1 MGVGEI
7 TCPHFQH
14 DRQTLRAFVV
24 ILLLTKSWAQ
34 NSTVDN
40 LFTSQTI
47 WSERVSSPSLLPS
60 SVNALSSGLT
70 ESIVNS
76 FTDYHPAS
84 SAFLSTVSLPT
95 ATYGIIEPS
104 VSPSL
109 PTTISVSRVDL
120 STELSIV
127 PQSSYEATVS
137 TTWSFAYSS
146 PSALIPSAT
155 ISDSPLAPS
164 TKMTSSSLKSTE
176 VSTWIDTTT
185 KVATFTTA
193 ESTIFT
199 SLPES
204 VSTSTRLSV
213 PSLPFSQLSPSSH
226 QVSSDTVTQTLPF
239 IVSSSASLPSGSI
252 FSWEQISSE
261 TSSFKVELTSIDL
274 TSISQ
279 RSSGSLSS
287 VIGYFTPTAATA
299 ASSLVADATSGWTP
313 TSSFEAVASSINNF
327 TPSEDSGVIERM
339 KQKERITELED
350 NVNSLTIALAVIASL
365 LGLVLLLLIIYVFV
379 KNCRTKTSAD
389 NPDDFLQNPKRKNQ
403 PTYFRPQ
410 TTYEMTDSRENMYN
424 PANSIYNPPN
434 IFRSSTYQRKSS
446 EINPPDDTELD
457 SLQNNGHSEG
467 ITHFHNIALD
477 D

>member
-1 MGVGEI
+1 ML
-7 TCPHFQH
+7 
-14 DRQTLRAFVV
+14 RQTSSRFQIVTVLRAFAV
-24 ILLLTKSWAQ
+24 ILLPTTSWAQ

-40 LFTSQTI
+40 LFVSQTI
-47 WSERVSSPSLLPS
+47 WSERVSSPSWSPS
-60 SVNALSSGLT
+60 SVNVLSSGLT

-95 ATYGIIEPS
+95 ATSEIIEPS
-104 VSPSL
+104 VSPS
-109 PTTISVSRVDL
+109 PPATISVSTVDL
-120 STELSIV
+120 STELSMV
-127 PQSSYEATVS
+127 PQSSYEATAS

-146 PSALIPSAT
+146 PSALIPLAT
-155 ISDSPLAPS
+155 ISDSPMTLAPS
-164 TKMTSSSLKSTE
+164 TKMTSFSLKSTE
-176 VSTWIDTTT
+176 VLSTWMDTTT
-185 KVATFTTA
+185 KVETLTTA
-193 ESTIFT
+193 DSTIFT

-213 PSLPFSQLSPSSH
+213 SSLPFSQLSPSSH
-226 QVSSDTVTQTLPF
+226 QVSSETSTQTLPS
-239 IVSSSASLPSGSI
+239 IVSNSASSPNGSI

-261 TSSFKVELTSIDL
+261 TSSFKLELASIDL
-274 TSISQ
+274 TSITQ
-279 RSSGSLSS
+279 RSSDALSS
-287 VIGYFTPTAATA
+287 VIGYFTPTAATTE
-299 ASSLVADATSGWTP
+299 SSLVADATAGWTP

-327 TPSEDSGVIERM
+327 TPSEDSGVLESM

-350 NVNSLTIALAVIASL
+350 NVKSLTIALAVIASI

-389 NPDDFLQNPKRKNQ
+389 NPDDYLENLKRKNP

-410 TTYEMTDSRENMYN
+410 TTYEMTDSREKMYN
-424 PANSIYNPPN
+424 PANNIYNPPN
-434 IFRSSTYQRKSS
+434 IYRSSTYQRKSS
-446 EINPPDDTELD
+446 EVNPPDDTELD
-457 SLQNNGHSEG
+457 ILQNNGHSEG

>member
-1 MGVGEI
+1 MDRSNVLPQ
-7 TCPHFQH
+7 TSRRFQIV
-14 DRQTLRAFVV
+14 TALRAFVV

-47 WSERVSSPSLLPS
+47 WSERVSSPSLSPS
-60 SVNALSSGLT
+60 SVNVLSSGLT

-76 FTDYHPAS
+76 FTDYHSAS
-84 SAFLSTVSLPT
+84 SAFLSTVTLPT
-95 ATYGIIEPS
+95 ATSGIIEPA

-155 ISDSPLAPS
+155 ISDSPMTLAPS

-213 PSLPFSQLSPSSH
+213 SSLPFSQLSPSSH
-226 QVSSDTVTQTLPF
+226 HVSSDTVTQTLPS

-261 TSSFKVELTSIDL
+261 TSSFKLELTSIDL

-299 ASSLVADATSGWTP
+299 ESSLVADATSGWTP

-327 TPSEDSGVIERM
+327 TPSEDSGVIESM

-365 LGLVLLLLIIYVFV
+365 LGLVLLLLILYVFV

-389 NPDDFLQNPKRKNQ
+389 NPDDFLQNPKVK
-403 PTYFRPQ
+403 YF
-410 TTYEMTDSRENMYN
+410 S
-424 PANSIYNPPN
+424 
-434 IFRSSTYQRKSS
+434 K
-446 EINPPDDTELD
+446 
-457 SLQNNGHSEG
+457 
-467 ITHFHNIALD
+467 
-477 D
+477 